1 VLRISMRFFFTV
13 FSVAIFSVAFQFT
26 AVTAHGQS
34 STADPPG
41 VHVERVAP
49 SMIFVAVDRK
59 DLALAELLGWARQIR
74 AANPSH
80 RSGRIG
86 FFTSRRAARTFT
98 MNSVVDPPPHL
109 AESSREFLA
118 MYDLEN
124 GMEYLTVFPFG
135 YRADFKYVRVPIE
148 SAKRPHCGFHV
159 AERCLLSLDPL
170 RRDETGVVGSVV
182 LEARTTRAGK
192 LERIRVAVQR
202 DSESEQQDRLAR
214 IALANAKTWLLE
226 SGQEQQVLRITYSF
240 GNAVAQKNSGS
251 PELALNA
258 PGGVKIFAEVV
269 SGR

>member
-1 VLRISMRFFFTV
+1 
-13 FSVAIFSVAFQFT
+13 
-26 AVTAHGQS
+26 
-34 STADPPG
+34 
-41 VHVERVAP
+41 
-49 SMIFVAVDRK
+49 
-59 DLALAELLGWARQIR
+59 
-74 AANPSH
+74 
-80 RSGRIG
+80 
-86 FFTSRRAARTFT
+86 
-98 MNSVVDPPPHL
+98 
-109 AESSREFLA
+109 
-118 MYDLEN
+118 
-124 GMEYLTVFPFG
+124 
-135 YRADFKYVRVPIE
+135 
-148 SAKRPHCGFHV
+148 
-159 AERCLLSLDPL
+159 LDPL